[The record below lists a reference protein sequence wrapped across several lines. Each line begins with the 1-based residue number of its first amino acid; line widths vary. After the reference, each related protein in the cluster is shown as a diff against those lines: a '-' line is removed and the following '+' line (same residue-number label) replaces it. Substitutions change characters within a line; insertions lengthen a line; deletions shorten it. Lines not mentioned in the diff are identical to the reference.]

1 MTAGWARWDHI
12 EHGPADAEHTVLLLP
27 GGMGTAAQ
35 YEELMAEPDLAG
47 VRLVAV
53 TLPGHGGTAEPDDI
67 SVENYARLTAEC
79 AADLGC
85 AVVVGFSM
93 GANYALEMAGSG
105 AFRCPLVLLAPSFSR
120 GDEAAFMRMLD
131 QVGRVL
137 GPLPFAALLKMMGM
151 GMKQVPVPQERRDA
165 LVAEMRKNQPAVFQR
180 SIHAYLRYLD
190 KHGSVATRLC
200 ESGVPAWV
208 VHGERG
214 DGGISDDERR
224 VFDAC
229 PQVSVVTIPGASYY
243 PPVEEPALV
252 AKLITEALDR
262 VDGSATPDIST

>member
-1 MTAGWARWDHI
+1 VRAVTAGWKHWDSI
-12 EHGPADAEHTVLLLP
+12 EHGPADADHTVLLLP

-35 YEELMAEPDLAG
+35 YTELMAEPDLAG

-85 AVVVGFSM
+85 DAVVGFSM

-105 AFRCPLVLLAPSFSR
+105 AFLCPLVLLAPSFSR
-120 GDEAAFMRMLD
+120 GDEALFMRMLD
-131 QVGRVL
+131 QAGRVI
-137 GPLPFAALLKMMGM
+137 GSLPFAALLKMMGP
-151 GMKQVPVPQERRDA
+151 GMKQVPVSQQRRDA
-165 LVAEMRKNQPAVFQR
+165 LVAEMRQNKPAVFQR
-180 SIHAYLRYLD
+180 SIHTYLRYLD
-190 KHGSVATRLC
+190 THGSVAPRLC
-200 ESGVPAWV
+200 EAGVPAWV

-224 VFDAC
+224 VLDAC

-243 PPVEEPALV
+243 TPVEEPALV
-252 AKLITEALDR
+252 AKLIKEALDR
-262 VDGSATPDIST
+262 